1 MSSNQLF
8 QLEQNESYALI
19 EWNSNQLI
27 QTNYEELENVV
38 RNLFKKEYTN
48 IILNISKVD
57 EIDGYGVS
65 AIRKGTK
72 ICSNESGLLVIV
84 NKKDEIIE
92 RLDTAKIDNLTL
104 MNTVQEGVDAIYLND
119 LENDFG
125 SEEENDEFSSD
136 EFSDYSD
143 EY

>member
-19 EWNSNQLI
+19 DWNSNNLI
-27 QTNYEELENVV
+27 QSNYEELENLI
-38 RNLFKKEYTN
+38 RILFKKEYTN
-48 IILNISKVD
+48 IILNISKVE

-72 ICSNESGLLVIV
+72 ICVNENGLLVVV
-84 NKKDEIIE
+84 NKKNEIVE
-92 RLDTAKIDNLTL
+92 RLDAANIEGLTL
-104 MNTVQEGVDAIYLND
+104 LNTIQEGVDAIYLND

-125 SEEENDEFSSD
+125 ADEE
-136 EFSDYSD
+136 SD
-143 EY
+143 EYSSDGYSEEDY

>member
-19 EWNSNQLI
+19 DWKSNQLI
-27 QTNYEELENVV
+27 QSNYEELENVI
-38 RNLFKKEYTN
+38 RILFKKEYTN
-48 IILNISKVD
+48 MILNISKVD
-57 EIDGYGVS
+57 EIDGYGIS

-72 ICSNESGLLVIV
+72 ICGNENGLFVII
-84 NKKDEIIE
+84 NKKDEIVE
-92 RLDTAKIDNLTL
+92 RLDAANIDGLTL

-125 SEEENDEFSSD
+125 AEEENDEFGG
-136 EFSDYSD
+136 EEYGD